1 MILTSMGASCIIP
14 IKEKAMRKTF
24 ISIFMAVVCCFAAF
38 ALCGC
43 NSNNTDSD
51 KYTLTVKGDSDR
63 LLAPLNSSYA
73 AGEQVTFKV
82 GVFETAYV
90 EATLNGKALQY
101 MIVEQD
107 GGYAWEISFAMP
119 NKNSELNLSV
129 VPGMLSCLPIL
140 SNVAYYDLAYT
151 SDSSV
156 VGFRLNAY
164 VQSLTVWDEI
174 KPLLPKFESNYD
186 EKFFERK
193 ALLVLFGEKGTG
205 ESGTIESAAIDT
217 DGYKMF
223 VTINAKAADPGD
235 SAPTVMTEW
244 VVVIETENN
253 LSFSNIEVK
262 PNF

>member
-1 MILTSMGASCIIP
+1 MYWRAVYNTVQGARD
-14 IKEKAMRKTF
+14 MRKTF
-24 ISIFMAVVCCFAAF
+24 ISILMAVVCCFAAF

-43 NSNNTDSD
+43 NSNNTDSG
-51 KYTLTVKGDSDR
+51 KYTLTVKGDSNR
-63 LLAPLNSSYA
+63 IIEPLNKSYA

-82 GVFETAYV
+82 GVFEVAEV

-101 MIVEQD
+101 TVIEQD

-119 NKNSELNLSV
+119 NKNSELELSV
-129 VPGMLSCLPIL
+129 EPGFPSCLPIL
-140 SNVAYYDLAYT
+140 SDVAYYDLAYS
-151 SDSSV
+151 SDSNV
-156 VGFRLNAY
+156 VGFKMNAY
-164 VQSLTVWDEI
+164 VPSLAVWEEI
-174 KPLLPKFESNYD
+174 KPLLPKFQSNYD

-244 VVVIETENN
+244 VVVIETDKN
-253 LSFSNIEVK
+253 LSFSNIEVTT
-262 PNF
+262 NF